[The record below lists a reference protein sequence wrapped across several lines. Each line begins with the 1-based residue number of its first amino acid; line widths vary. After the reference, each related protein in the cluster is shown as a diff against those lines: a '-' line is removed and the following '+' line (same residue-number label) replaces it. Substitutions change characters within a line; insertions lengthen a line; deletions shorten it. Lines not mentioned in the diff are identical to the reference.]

1 MEWFVNCI
9 KDALVSLSFSLHIKM
24 SVVSRCQIALNLSLD
39 ATEKKNERYSG
50 VSVEINVDDIVYNGR
65 VKNW

>member
-1 MEWFVNCI
+1 
-9 KDALVSLSFSLHIKM
+9 M

-65 VKNW
+65 MKN

>member
-1 MEWFVNCI
+1 
-9 KDALVSLSFSLHIKM
+9 M

-65 VKNW
+65 MKKLIRQSRNFKKVWRVYR